1 METAHQYIIG
11 DSLET
16 LKKIDSSNIDLIITD
31 PPFNI
36 GKKYGDFYQDNKE
49 HDDYIEWCKT
59 WLFDCIRIL
68 KNSGSLYIFNYPENN
83 VYLFPFL
90 QERMI
95 FKRWLTWHYPTNI
108 GHSKINFTRSQY
120 SILFFTKSKN
130 YVFNK
135 IDIAEPYKN
144 PNDKRIKE
152 RIKNGSKGRTPYDVF
167 QFNLVK
173 NVSKEKTLH
182 PCQIPIS
189 LLKIFIKASSN
200 IGDTVLDPFAG
211 SFSTCA
217 AAKELGRNSIG
228 IDINPYYVEIGRER
242 LMKIDS
248 SV

>member
-1 METAHQYIIG
+1 MRIIG
-11 DSLET
+11 
-16 LKKIDSSNIDLIITD
+16 
-31 PPFNI
+31 
-36 GKKYGDFYQDNKE
+36 
-49 HDDYIEWCKT
+49 
-59 WLFDCIRIL
+59 IL
-68 KNSGSLYIFNYPENN
+68 KLVHI
-83 VYLFPFL
+83 
-90 QERMI
+90 
-95 FKRWLTWHYPTNI
+95 
-108 GHSKINFTRSQY
+108 
-120 SILFFTKSKN
+120 
-130 YVFNK
+130 
-135 IDIAEPYKN
+135 IAIIQSN
-144 PNDKRIKE
+144 
-152 RIKNGSKGRTPYDVF
+152 YDVF